1 MTMRHS
7 LFVRIFYWRRAT
19 TKRDFTCHHMTGGW
33 GMKQRGVPAV
43 KQLCMLESMRKI
55 PDMLKNPWIQRF
67 DHDIYFDLLF
77 HAVVNFYRSGV
88 FPAVPA
94 CIAVC
99 GNFPLFQFCGNFPL
113 FHFARLIMHA
123 RRLDNYQQ
131 CCI

>member
-1 MTMRHS
+1 
-7 LFVRIFYWRRAT
+7 
-19 TKRDFTCHHMTGGW
+19 
-33 GMKQRGVPAV
+33 
-43 KQLCMLESMRKI
+43 
-55 PDMLKNPWIQRF
+55 MLKKPWIQRF

-99 GNFPLFQFCGNFPL
+99 GNFPLFHFCGNFPL

-131 CCI
+131 CCISNEANVGDCSTYRSYRIISVRTNGARASYPASSFIDYNSHNYLA